1 MAVYRD
7 KKRGTWYVSLYY
19 TDWTGKQQRKLKRG
33 FSTKKEAQDWERHFS
48 LEKASSLDMTFGDF
62 YKRYTDDVKPKLREN
77 TWKSK
82 EYVIELKI
90 LPYFKDLVM
99 REITPRDVIAWQNEM
114 RKCESQDGEKY
125 KGTYLRKMQAELSAI
140 FNHAVKY
147 YELPKNPAVI
157 AGPLG
162 QHHADEML
170 FWTKE
175 EYMRFIPEVA
185 NKTYSYMAFELL
197 YWCGIRIGELMAL
210 TPADFDFD
218 KNKLSITKSYQ
229 RISGRDV
236 ITKPKTPK
244 SVRMISMP
252 ENVALEMKDFLDSIY
267 GIEPSDRIFVISK
280 SYLHH
285 EMDRG
290 VSFTDKPMKRAP
302 RLRVHF
308 AAGYFD
314 AKTSDKT
321 IQRVNNVR
329 NAFNSPFRPF
339 VLATTSVGQE
349 GLDFHLYSRKV
360 VHWNLPNNPID
371 LEQREG
377 RINRYMCHAIRQNVA
392 ANEDEPDW
400 NDKFDATREKYGANS
415 SEMIPYW
422 CLPEDYPYK
431 YQIERIVPMYP
442 FSQDKTKYDRL
453 INVLA
458 LYRLTL
464 GQPRQEEMISILQ
477 REDLSSE
484 QMEELFFDLSPY
496 SRKQKNKG

>member
-1 MAVYRD
+1 MAVYKD

-90 LPYFKDLVM
+90 LPYFKDMVM

-140 FNHAVKY
+140 FNHAEKY

-197 YWCGIRIGELMAL
+197 YWCGIRIGEMMAL

-229 RISGRDV
+229 A
-236 ITKPKTPK
+236 
-244 SVRMISMP
+244 
-252 ENVALEMKDFLDSIY
+252 ALFAFDNPLNK
-267 GIEPSDRIFVISK
+267 
-280 SYLHH
+280 
-285 EMDRG
+285 G
-290 VSFTDKPMKRAP
+290 VLLADEVG
-302 RLRVHF
+302 L
-308 AAGYFD
+308 G
-314 AKTSDKT
+314 KT
-321 IQRVNNVR
+321 IEAGIILSQLWNEGKTRMLIV
-329 NAFNSPFRPF
+329 APLLLLLLLLDALLLLLLLLLPLLDD
-339 VLATTSVGQE
+339 VLLLA
-349 GLDFHLYSRKV
+349 RK
-360 VHWNLPNNPID
+360 
-371 LEQREG
+371 
-377 RINRYMCHAIRQNVA
+377 
-392 ANEDEPDW
+392 
-400 NDKFDATREKYGANS
+400 
-415 SEMIPYW
+415 
-422 CLPEDYPYK
+422 
-431 YQIERIVPMYP
+431 
-442 FSQDKTKYDRL
+442 
-453 INVLA
+453 
-458 LYRLTL
+458 
-464 GQPRQEEMISILQ
+464 
-477 REDLSSE
+477 
-484 QMEELFFDLSPY
+484 
-496 SRKQKNKG
+496 

>member
-1 MAVYRD
+1 MAVYKD

-162 QHHADEML
+162 QYHADEML

-252 ENVALEMKDFLDSIY
+252 ENVALEMRDFLDSIY

-290 VSFTDKPMKRAP
+290 VKASGVKRI
-302 RLRVHF
+302 RLHDLRHSHVSLSQ
-308 AAGYFD
+308 GYFWD
-314 AKTSDKT
+314 SLSD
-321 IQRVNNVR
+321 
-329 NAFNSPFRPF
+329 
-339 VLATTSVGQE
+339 
-349 GLDFHLYSRKV
+349 
-360 VHWNLPNNPID
+360 
-371 LEQREG
+371 
-377 RINRYMCHAIRQNVA
+377 
-392 ANEDEPDW
+392 
-400 NDKFDATREKYGANS
+400 
-415 SEMIPYW
+415 
-422 CLPEDYPYK
+422 CL
-431 YQIERIVPMYP
+431 R
-442 FSQDKTKYDRL
+442 
-453 INVLA
+453 
-458 LYRLTL
+458 
-464 GQPRQEEMISILQ
+464 
-477 REDLSSE
+477 
-484 QMEELFFDLSPY
+484 
-496 SRKQKNKG
+496 

>member
-1 MAVYRD
+1 MAVYKD

-185 NKTYSYMAFELL
+185 NWIVNTFLDNFFKVIFPIL
-197 YWCGIRIGELMAL
+197 YWCL
-210 TPADFDFD
+210 
-218 KNKLSITKSYQ
+218 ITK
-229 RISGRDV
+229 
-236 ITKPKTPK
+236 
-244 SVRMISMP
+244 
-252 ENVALEMKDFLDSIY
+252 
-267 GIEPSDRIFVISK
+267 
-280 SYLHH
+280 
-285 EMDRG
+285 
-290 VSFTDKPMKRAP
+290 
-302 RLRVHF
+302 
-308 AAGYFD
+308 
-314 AKTSDKT
+314 
-321 IQRVNNVR
+321 
-329 NAFNSPFRPF
+329 
-339 VLATTSVGQE
+339 
-349 GLDFHLYSRKV
+349 
-360 VHWNLPNNPID
+360 
-371 LEQREG
+371 
-377 RINRYMCHAIRQNVA
+377 
-392 ANEDEPDW
+392 
-400 NDKFDATREKYGANS
+400 
-415 SEMIPYW
+415 
-422 CLPEDYPYK
+422 
-431 YQIERIVPMYP
+431 
-442 FSQDKTKYDRL
+442 
-453 INVLA
+453 
-458 LYRLTL
+458 
-464 GQPRQEEMISILQ
+464 
-477 REDLSSE
+477 
-484 QMEELFFDLSPY
+484 
-496 SRKQKNKG
+496 